1 MKKTIYLFI
10 TYMLIIPIIV
20 SLFFYNNS
28 SEELKIISSIIIVIF
43 QILLYFFS
51 YKDSII
57 KDIKNFKAKYIL
69 TALKEWIFLFIT
81 LIVLNAFII
90 SIVGSQ
96 AANETTQRS
105 IIAIYP
111 ILSIF
116 TTGILGPISEELVFR
131 KSIREVIS
139 NPKTFIII
147 SSIIFGSAHLL
158 SGFLDGSIIANP
170 LQLLFIIPY
179 SSMGIFFARG
189 YIKTDNILTSTI
201 MHIIHNTI
209 TILIIIGG

>member
-1 MKKTIYLFI
+1 MKKTLYLFI
-10 TYMLIIPIIV
+10 TYMLIIPIII
-20 SLFFYNNS
+20 SLFFYNNPS
-28 SEELKIISSIIIVIF
+28 DEIEIISSIIIVIL

-69 TALKEWIFLFIT
+69 TAIKEWIFLFIT
-81 LIVLNAFII
+81 LITLNLFII
-90 SIVGSQ
+90 TIVGSQ
-96 AANETTQRS
+96 ASNETAQRS

-131 KSIREVIS
+131 KSIKEVIK
-139 NPKTFIII
+139 NPQTFIIV
-147 SSIIFGSAHLL
+147 SSIIFGSVHLL
-158 SGFLDGSIIANP
+158 SGFIDGSIMANP

-179 SSMGIFFARG
+179 SSMGIYFARA

-201 MHIIHNTI
+201 MHIMHNII

>member
-1 MKKTIYLFI
+1 MKKTIFLFI
-10 TYMLIIPIIV
+10 TYMLIIPIII
-20 SLFFYNNS
+20 SLFFYNNPS
-28 SEELKIISSIIIVIF
+28 DEIEIISSIVIVIL

-69 TALKEWIFLFIT
+69 TAIKEWIFLFIT
-81 LIVLNAFII
+81 LITLNLFII
-90 SIVGSQ
+90 TIVGSQ
-96 AANETTQRS
+96 ASNETAQRS

-111 ILSIF
+111 IISIL

-131 KSIREVIS
+131 KSIKEVIK
-139 NPKTFIII
+139 NPQTFIIV
-147 SSIIFGSAHLL
+147 SSIIFGSVHLL
-158 SGFLDGSIIANP
+158 SGFIDGSIMANP

-179 SSMGIFFARG
+179 SSMGIYFARA

-201 MHIIHNTI
+201 MHIMHNII